1 MRIRQRLLLLPG
13 ISAILIASAPAGAPA
28 QEGRIS
34 FTHTVKIDIEVPDE
48 IKALGVEIPTH
59 NSTEMQLLFD
69 SSKSVMAPVPDADQ
83 ERRVQRVGRAGRGG
97 VDIVIME
104 GTADASMMAAMAASG
119 QGAFIRASG
128 GRGARNG
135 TLVESYVDFEDGSV
149 TEARDFM
156 GRTFLIEDKRP
167 AYEWKLAGEQRELL
181 GYIVQKATTT
191 HDGEPVEAWFTPQI
205 PVQAGPGTFSGL
217 PGLILMVSIDE
228 GNRVYMATEVD
239 LAGLEEGEI
248 RPPEDGNRV
257 SRDEYESIVADKL
270 KELEETRGSRR
281 IIRRPFQ

>member
-1 MRIRQRLLLLPG
+1 MRKRPLLALPV
-13 ISAILIASAPAGAPA
+13 IAAILLASAPAGAPA

-34 FTHTVKIDIEVPDE
+34 FTHTVKIDIEVPE
-48 IKALGVEIPTH
+48 EMKALGVEIPTH
-59 NSTEMQLLFD
+59 NSTEMHLLFN

-83 ERRVQRVGRAGRGG
+83 ERRVQRVGGGRGDVVIVEGRAGR
-97 VDIVIME
+97 ITTTME
-104 GTADASMMAAMAASG
+104 AMA
-119 QGAFIRASG
+119 GAFIRASG

-135 TLVESYVDFEDGSV
+135 TLVESYVDFEEGSV

-181 GYIVQKATTT
+181 GYIVQRATTI
-191 HDGEPVEAWFTPQI
+191 HDGKPVEAWFTPQI

-217 PGLILMVSIDE
+217 PGLILMVSMDE